1 MHLTSLG
8 PKPSPIPIQIHLKTS
23 QRTAFR
29 KTPTGVDLANPLL
42 LLSHQ
47 AASVMGGGQ
56 KRGRTQRRHFK
67 QNRDNVWKHNPNKA
81 PPAAQPSG
89 GPTVENP
96 TEENPTWQPFA
107 TQNPGFD
114 EYYKE
119 QRIVGQEEWDEFI
132 STLRKPL
139 PAAFRIN
146 ASAQFSEDIRSQLE
160 KEFAKSLEA
169 EANNENGEKAI
180 RPLPWYPGNLAWQL
194 NFSRMQL
201 RKNQAL
207 ERFHEF
213 LKQENEIGNIT
224 RQEAVSMVPPLFLN
238 VLPEHHIL
246 DMCAAPGSKTFQL
259 LEIIH
264 GCTKPGQLPDGL
276 VIANDVDVQRCNLLI
291 HQTKRMSTAN
301 LIVTNHEAQHFPGI
315 SMGGD
320 GQVEKSQLLF
330 DRVLCDVP
338 CSGDG
343 TLRKA
348 PDIWRKWNAGMGN
361 GLHCL
366 QVAIAMRGL
375 ALLKVGGRMVYSTC
389 SMNPVENEA
398 VVAEILRRCEG
409 SVELLDVSNE
419 LAGLV
424 RRPGLK
430 TWKVRDRGSWFTTY
444 KDVSV
449 QRRSAIV
456 QSMFPSCQ
464 SWKETVNEGAMNHL
478 TEGSVNEE
486 PRESD
491 ASAKLGE
498 MEVSVLPLERCMRI
512 VPHDQ
517 NNGAFFIAVLQKISP
532 LPANHSINKQ
542 TKSKQRDGGR
552 MSAKLEEESEIQKA
566 ESVLEINTDSKIIEE
581 NTETISEKKDQE
593 AVPLSDNNDSKI
605 IEEKTET
612 ISEKKDQEAVPLSD
626 NNDENGVQIGKT
638 DNRKRKLQMQ
648 GKWRGVDPVVF
659 FTDETIINSIITF
672 YGVSANFPL
681 AGHLVTRNDES
692 TNVKRIYYVSRSV
705 REILELNLQV
715 GQRLKITSLGLKIF
729 ERQTVK
735 DEAAC
740 AYRISSE
747 GLQLLFPYLTKQ
759 ILYAPFSDFE
769 HLLKYRAVKFVDFVD
784 STLGQKASALLPGC
798 CVVVL
803 HQVGNNST
811 DLKADASTIAI
822 VCWKGKSNL
831 SIMVSPS
838 DAKELLERL
847 EIRLGKKDVTA
858 SVKVLE
864 ESVLLEDDSVVP
876 PHDVEPVNTTEN
888 MEEEVTI

>member
-8 PKPSPIPIQIHLKTS
+8 PNLSPIQIRRETS
-23 QRTAFR
+23 QQSAIR
-29 KTPTGVDLANPLL
+29 KTPTGFHLANPLH
-42 LLSHQ
+42 LLSYK
-47 AASVMGGGQ
+47 ASLLMGGGQ

-81 PPAAQPSG
+81 PPAAHPAG

-119 QRIVGQEEWDEFI
+119 QRIVGEEEWDEFI

-224 RQEAVSMVPPLFLN
+224 RQEAVSMVNALVNCLFFLAKKTFVNIIVFFFCVTLLQVPPLFLN

-315 SMGGD
+315 SVGGD

-456 QSMFPSCQ
+456 QSMFPSGQ
-464 SWKETVNEGAMNHL
+464 SWKETTNEGATNHL
-478 TEGSVNEE
+478 TERLVNEE
-486 PRESD
+486 SKESD
-491 ASAKLGE
+491 ASAGE
-498 MEVSVLPLERCMRI
+498 MEVSVLPLEHCMRI

-517 NNGAFFIAVLQKISP
+517 NSGAFFIAVLQKISP
-532 LPANHSINKQ
+532 LPANHSTNKQ

-552 MSAKLEEESEIQKA
+552 MSSKLEESEIQKA

-581 NTETISEKKDQE
+581 KTGTISEKKDQE
-593 AVPLSDNNDSKI
+593 AVPLLDNN
-605 IEEKTET
+605 
-612 ISEKKDQEAVPLSD
+612 
-626 NNDENGVQIGKT
+626 NENGIQIGKI
-638 DNRKRKLQMQ
+638 DNRKGKLQMQ

-672 YGVSANFPL
+672 YGVPANFPL

-705 REILELNLQV
+705 REILKLNLQV

-747 GLQLLFPYLTKQ
+747 GLQLLLPYLTKQ

-784 STLGQKASALLPGC
+784 STLGEKASSLLPGC

-803 HQVGNNST
+803 HQGNNST
-811 DLKADASTIAI
+811 DLIADASTIAI

-864 ESVLLEDDSVVP
+864 ESALLEDDSVVP
-876 PHDVEPVNTTEN
+876 PDDAEPVNTTEN
-888 MEEEVTI
+888 MEEEVAI